1 MLTFGPVPSRRLG
14 KSLGI
19 NNLPHK
25 ICSYSCIYC
34 QLGRTMDKTI
44 ERKSYFRPEEIRREV
59 EKKIEEFKEI
69 DFLTFVPNGEPTLD
83 VNLGREIKELKDF
96 SMKIAVI
103 TNGSLLWR
111 EDVRKDLMEAD
122 WISIKIDSVDRKIWS
137 AINRPHPSLN
147 LEKVLDGILE
157 FSSNFNGF
165 LATETMLLDGINDS
179 KFGKFVEFL
188 EKLNP
193 NKSYISVPIRPPA
206 EDWVKPAR
214 EDKLNQLYQE
224 IRERSIDV
232 ELLIHYEGRDFG
244 ISEDIKES
252 ILSIASV
259 HPLREDYLLD
269 LLAKAKADKHV
280 LIELVEEGKLSE
292 VVYRGMKFYV
302 KRMKR

>member
-34 QLGRTMDKTI
+34 QLGRTTDKTI

-59 EKKIEEFKEI
+59 EKKIEEFEEI

-83 VNLGREIKELKDF
+83 ANLGREIKELKDF

-269 LLAKAKADKHV
+269 LLAKAKADRRV
-280 LIELVEEGKLSE
+280 LDELIEEGKLSE

>member
-34 QLGRTMDKTI
+34 QLGRTIDKTI
-44 ERKSYFRPEEIRREV
+44 ERKSYFKPEEIRREV

-83 VNLGREIKELKDF
+83 ANLGKEIQQLKDF
-96 SMKIAVI
+96 PMKIAVI

-111 EDVRKDLMEAD
+111 EDVRKDLMETD

-137 AINRPHPSLN
+137 TINRPHPSLN
-147 LEKVLDGILE
+147 LEKILDGFLE

-165 LATETMLLDGINDS
+165 LATETMLLDGFNDS
-179 KFGKFVEFL
+179 KFGKLVEFL
-188 EKLNP
+188 EKLDP

-224 IRERSIDV
+224 IKERGIDV

-244 ISEDIKES
+244 ISEDIRES

-269 LLAKAKADKHV
+269 LLAKAKADRQV
-280 LIELVEEGKLSE
+280 LIELIKEGKLSE

>member
-34 QLGRTMDKTI
+34 QLGRTTDKTI

-59 EKKIEEFKEI
+59 EKKIEEFEEI